1 MKNPFAAGA
10 LILSVFLAA
19 ALPARAQVPAALP
32 GPPGELKIV
41 VVEELLR
48 ESSGISDYNLIAAVF
63 TDVFQKRKWPY
74 RISVER
80 FASNTPDNETQL
92 RIFYQGIYKETP
104 DAITFHAWMEF
115 YDNGSKKDFG
125 IVRYRYSPHA
135 LQLRE
140 DVIEHV
146 LRGAANEAADK
157 IEAVLYPKAA
167 KKP

>member
-1 MKNPFAAGA
+1 LKNHFAAGT
-10 LILSVFLAA
+10 LILSVILAT
-19 ALPARAQVPAALP
+19 LPSRAQAPATLP
-32 GPPGELKIV
+32 EAPRELKIV

-48 ESSGISDYNLIAAVF
+48 ESGSISDYNLIAATF
-63 TDVFQKRKWPY
+63 TDVFQKRKWPF

-104 DAITFHAWMEF
+104 DAITFHAWMTF
-115 YDNGSKKDFG
+115 YDSGSKKDFG

-140 DVIEHV
+140 DVFEHV

-157 IEAVLYPKAA
+157 IESVLFPKDG